1 MTEQTSPA
9 AGQPAAAATP
19 VVRTSVATDLALI
32 ATFAAFIA
40 VCAVLPAIVVPGL
53 AVPVTLQTFAVLL
66 AGVLLGARRG
76 ALAVLLYLAVGLAGF
91 PVFSQGVGGLA
102 VLGRPSLGY
111 LLAFP
116 AAAALAGFIVH
127 RVRTT
132 TTARRTLVVL
142 GATTMATVAVIYP
155 LGIAVMGA
163 RLGMSWSEAIAA
175 GLVFLPGDM
184 IKNILVALVA
194 PAALRGFPQLTGDR
208 KPR

>member
-9 AGQPAAAATP
+9 GGQPAAVAPP
-19 VVRTSVATDLALI
+19 VLRTSVATDLALI

-66 AGVLLGARRG
+66 AGALLGPRRG

-116 AAAALAGFIVH
+116 AAAALVGLVVH

-132 TTARRTLVVL
+132 APARRALVVL
-142 GATTMATVAVIYP
+142 GATSLATIAVVFP

-163 RLGMSWSEAIAA
+163 RLGMSWTEAIAA

-184 IKNILVALVA
+184 VKNVLVALVA
-194 PAALRGFPQLTGDR
+194 PAALRAFPQLTGDR
-208 KPR
+208 NPR